1 MAATTDIGVGR
12 NFLFR
17 TTGRYFN
24 TIKLAYL
31 DRKEKGKDKTS
42 DDIQCMIQNFQA
54 SDEIK
59 FTTLSDVPV
68 SKLHNFDTS
77 KTNAETLTISTT
89 KDHAGSIINK
99 SIEDDP
105 LLAPISENAKKERVC
120 KKMLAAQYLFIS
132 IAWLFLLA
140 FWFFMLCP
148 EVIWCDV
155 TYHSNNKGFNLL
167 TFSCRTSVDKQVIFL
182 WFWIPNEQ
190 RISFRWVF
198 QHAIPI
204 LIPKCLRERV
214 KFIMKD
220 GDPQQRNEVIYALQS
235 VFPNAIEGGC
245 GWHICK
251 YPAQ

>member
-1 MAATTDIGVGR
+1 MGFYVYLERRSGNSMHEHHPKLYHPDSVPMPLRLLSKEQKENTINAMAATTDIGVGR

-42 DDIQCMIQNFQA
+42 DVIQCMIQNFQA

-68 SKLHNFDTS
+68 SELHNFDTS

-89 KDHAGSIINK
+89 KDDAGSIINK

-105 LLAPISENAKKERVC
+105 LLAPISENAKKEQVC

-132 IAWLFLLA
+132 IAWIVVPA
-140 FWFFMLCP
+140 FRFF
-148 EVIWCDV
+148 
-155 TYHSNNKGFNLL
+155 HSLSGSNL
-167 TFSCRTSVDKQVIFL
+167 V
-182 WFWIPNEQ
+182 
-190 RISFRWVF
+190 
-198 QHAIPI
+198 
-204 LIPKCLRERV
+204 
-214 KFIMKD
+214 
-220 GDPQQRNEVIYALQS
+220 
-235 VFPNAIEGGC
+235 
-245 GWHICK
+245 
-251 YPAQ
+251 